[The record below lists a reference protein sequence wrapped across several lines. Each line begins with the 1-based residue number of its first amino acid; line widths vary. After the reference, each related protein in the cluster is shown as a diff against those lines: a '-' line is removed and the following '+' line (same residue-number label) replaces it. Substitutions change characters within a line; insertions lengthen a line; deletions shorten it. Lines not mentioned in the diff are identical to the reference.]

1 MLAPGPLIVS
11 TGHEAAA
18 AMRAHLDHVHTEQAG
33 FTETCAT
40 ACRDAEGRD
49 SYTWLAQALAA
60 RDGGAVLDLACGSG
74 VLLERL
80 AAERSATRLIGVDM
94 SASELSLAATRL
106 ADSGVELRQGTA
118 QDLSFLTDGSVDG
131 VLCHWALALMKPVEP
146 VLDEVARVL
155 APQGRFAAV
164 VDGPHDSAPGYAKI
178 DAIIGSH
185 VGQAL
190 GKTPKMGLGDPRI
203 RDAAQ
208 LLPLL
213 ETHFPKAQIDIAA
226 NVVSMTGTP
235 DWLAR
240 EAAHFFYS
248 TFVLDAPQ
256 RGELLEELAEV
267 FAAQCEDTA
276 CEDAAF
282 NMPIN
287 RVVVSQP

>member
-1 MLAPGPLIVS
+1 MLAFGTLTVD
-11 TGHEAAA
+11 TGHEAAT

-49 SYTWLAQALAA
+49 SYTWLAQALDA

-80 AAERSATRLIGVDM
+80 AVERSATRLIGVDM
-94 SASELSLAATRL
+94 SAPELALAATRL
-106 ADSGVELRQGTA
+106 ADTGVELRQGTA
-118 QDLSFLTDGSVDG
+118 QDLSFLAAGSVAG
-131 VLCHWALALMKPVEP
+131 VLCHWALTLMKPVEP
-146 VLDEVARVL
+146 VLDEIARVL
-155 APQGRFAAV
+155 APQSRFAAI

-185 VGQAL
+185 VRRAL
-190 GKTPKMGLGDPRI
+190 GDAPEMGLGDPRI
-203 RDAAQ
+203 RNTAQ

-213 ETHFPKAQIDIAA
+213 ETHFPKAQIDIVP

-235 DWLAR
+235 DWLGR

-256 RGELLEELAEV
+256 RAELLEELATV
-267 FAAQCEDTA
+267 FASQGK
-276 CEDAAF
+276 DAAF
-282 NMPIN
+282 HMTIN
-287 RVVVSQP
+287 RVVVSQR